1 MSVELRKQ
9 FLTAMGET
17 YESYGYP
24 SYCGWIEGL
33 LLLEREEWSQR
44 KISDRLREFFPESK
58 YPTSITSVNRAL
70 KVLEDYGVI
79 EKAGSRRTG
88 YRYRSLSS
96 SGVIATML
104 ERFVAVNQQFVDKLQ
119 ALSVSG
125 AKADSELRRAISYQV
140 GAAKVWSKLIGE
152 LIASLNKKS

>member
-1 MSVELRKQ
+1 MSEELRKR
-9 FLTAMGET
+9 FLAVMGEM

-44 KISDRLREFFPESK
+44 KISGRLREFFPESK

-70 KVLEDYGVI
+70 KVLEDYGVL
-79 EKAGSRRTG
+79 EKAGSRKAG
-88 YRYRSLSS
+88 YRYRTLSS

-104 ERFVAVNQQFVDKLQ
+104 ERFVAVNQQFIDKLQ
-119 ALSVSG
+119 ALSSEG
-125 AKADSELRRAISYQV
+125 AKNDPELRRAISYQTI
-140 GAAKVWSKLIGE
+140 GAKLWNRLIGE
-152 LIASLNKKS
+152 LIASINKDA

>member
-1 MSVELRKQ
+1 MSGELRKR

-33 LLLEREEWSQR
+33 LLLEPDVWSQR
-44 KISDRLREFFPESK
+44 KISGRLRELFPDSK

-70 KVLEDYGVI
+70 KILEDYGVI
-79 EKAGSRRTG
+79 EKAGSRKTG
-88 YRYRSLSS
+88 YRYQSLSS

-104 ERFVAVNQQFVDKLQ
+104 ERFVAVNEQFIDKLE
-119 ALSVSG
+119 ALSAG
-125 AKADSELRRAISYQV
+125 GGKTDSELRRAISYQIGV
-140 GAAKVWSKLIGE
+140 AKEWSRLIGE
-152 LIASLNKKS
+152 LVVSINKNS